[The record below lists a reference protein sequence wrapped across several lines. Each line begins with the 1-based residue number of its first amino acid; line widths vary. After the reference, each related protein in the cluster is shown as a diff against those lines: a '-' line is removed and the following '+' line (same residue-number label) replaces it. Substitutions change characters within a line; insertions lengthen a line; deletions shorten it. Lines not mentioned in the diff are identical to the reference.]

1 MDKVDPVMETV
12 EHIIRKHFGCSA
24 DKIGKIRNVTNNDVY
39 FFTLAGND
47 YFLKLYRSRNWPE
60 EGKLPFVYQSLL
72 QNNIPC
78 TGLVAYCREDQTYPE
93 GYLIERRVQ
102 GTAADKTRLDKEQ
115 ETDLYARLAELVS
128 SVHSIR
134 IKNFGYIGSGIAS
147 HHSMTGFL
155 DDEFD
160 GFGDRLNGIVS
171 ETQLKKLKE
180 KVLDILNGFGDLPSV
195 LCHGDLSKKNVIM
208 QENGGIALIDW
219 DDAMALNWMAD
230 VSRLTFW
237 MKQNYSRAE
246 YTWFRNMFLEH
257 YRASGR
263 KEQFDIFENAYHI
276 YTTLDFLIFSRKV
289 GDTEMESRLRSDLD
303 SFSTL

>member
-78 TGLVAYCREDQTYPE
+78 AGLVAYCREDQTYPE
-93 GYLIERRVQ
+93 GYLIEDRVQ

-128 SVHSIR
+128 SVHSIH

-147 HHSMTGFL
+147 HNSLAGFM

-195 LCHGDLSKKNVIM
+195 LCHGDLSKKNVIV

-246 YTWFRNMFLEH
+246 YTWFRNVFLEH

-263 KEQFDIFENAYHI
+263 KEEFDIFENAYHI
-276 YTTLDFLIFSRKV
+276 YTALDFLIFSRKV
-289 GDTEMESRLRSDLD
+289 GDMEMESRLRSDLD

>member
-72 QNNIPC
+72 QNSIPC
-78 TGLVAYCREDQTYPE
+78 AGLVAYCREDQTCPE
-93 GYLIERRVQ
+93 GYLIEHRVQ

-128 SVHSIR
+128 SVHSIH

-147 HHSMTGFL
+147 HNSLAGFM

-171 ETQLKKLKE
+171 ETQLKKLKR
-180 KVLDILNGFGDLPSV
+180 KVLDILNGFGELPSV
-195 LCHGDLSKKNVIM
+195 LCHGDLSKKNVIV

-246 YTWFRNMFLEH
+246 YTWFRNVFLEH

-263 KEQFDIFENAYHI
+263 KEEFDIFENAYHI
-276 YTTLDFLIFSRKV
+276 YTALDFLIFSRKV
-289 GDTEMESRLRSDLD
+289 GDMEMESRLRSDLD